1 MFETQQIA
9 VTALITALVTGILTG
24 AVILLQRR
32 ASGGGLGVRISAI
45 LGDLF
50 GVALA
55 TGIGVVLWRL
65 GANTPTLNNDSIP
78 SVSPAD
84 VLSAPLAFV
93 SADVYLRLRG
103 AAASEQLRVGPAVAA
118 LVALIVN
125 IVTI

>member
-1 MFETQQIA
+1 MFETQQLA
-9 VTALITALVTGILTG
+9 VTALITALITGILTG
-24 AVILLQRR
+24 AVILLGRI
-32 ASGGGLGVRISAI
+32 ASSGGIGVRLSAI

-55 TGIGVVLWRL
+55 TGTGVVLWRL

-84 VLSAPLAFV
+84 VLSAPLAYV
-93 SADVYLRLRG
+93 AADVYLRLRG
-103 AAASEQLRVGPAVAA
+103 AGASEQLGVGPAVAA

-125 IVTI
+125 VITI